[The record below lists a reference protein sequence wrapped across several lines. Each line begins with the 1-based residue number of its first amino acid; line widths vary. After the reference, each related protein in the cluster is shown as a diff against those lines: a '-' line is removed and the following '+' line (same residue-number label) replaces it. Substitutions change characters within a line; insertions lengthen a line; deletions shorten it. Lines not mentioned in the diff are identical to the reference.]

1 MPANTHRRSRVKR
14 CGRTGA
20 TGAAEAVTRV
30 GGERRRTGAS
40 RGGRRRSR
48 SRRASCHSAARG
60 CVSARAA
67 QGGLSGPRAGCAGRR
82 GVPSAGRSAERGRE
96 GCAGRRVRRGKE
108 RAGRTVQSG
117 LVVRRYSRAKGTAQ
131 HRGVRQPELLR
142 AGYQGRI
149 SGYQAI
155 WQGMRAYRAAAGRA
169 EAEAAPSQEEA
180 QSDHVTCRSPLF
192 PARKSGG
199 RRGRRCAAG
208 VWAPD
213 RGCAGAKG
221 QRARRRATTAL
232 STC

>member
-1 MPANTHRRSRVKR
+1 M
-14 CGRTGA
+14 
-20 TGAAEAVTRV
+20 
-30 GGERRRTGAS
+30 
-40 RGGRRRSR
+40 
-48 SRRASCHSAARG
+48 
-60 CVSARAA
+60 
-67 QGGLSGPRAGCAGRR
+67 
-82 GVPSAGRSAERGRE
+82 PSAGRSAERGRE
-96 GCAGRRVRRGKE
+96 GCTGRRVRRGKE

-192 PARKSGG
+192 PARKGRG

-221 QRARRRATTAL
+221 QRARRRATTRSRPSADFVGNFARSTEKASAFSACKCSIVWAPWKDRRHGARSAYGVSTAL
-232 STC
+232 VASKTDTSAGRAP